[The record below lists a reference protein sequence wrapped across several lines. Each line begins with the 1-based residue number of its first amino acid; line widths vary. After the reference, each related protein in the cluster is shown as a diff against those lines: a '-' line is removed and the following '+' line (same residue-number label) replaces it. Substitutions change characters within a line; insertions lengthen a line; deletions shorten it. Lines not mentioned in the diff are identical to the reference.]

1 MTHLGTIGGS
11 EPFGVAGFA
20 PCPKYCGNGDARPYV
35 EQDSR
40 RSRHPL
46 HRCCNLD
53 AGDRVHLGRVDRG
66 GALLRCYDNLLC
78 GVRHKRGVRNQDSL
92 VVLKS
97 SRKGC
102 PPLSGIL
109 SVYGSLKT
117 SYREADASRT
127 LQVRHSAP
135 EATSFSRQRPS
146 RPNQCPRL
154 FFLNFS

>member
-1 MTHLGTIGGS
+1 MTHLGTIGGP

-92 VVLKS
+92 VVLKGKALGKDARRFRAS
-97 SRKGC
+97 FPFTDRSRRATGKLMHRELCRYAIPPRKQQASPGKGR
-102 PPLSGIL
+102 P
-109 SVYGSLKT
+109 
-117 SYREADASRT
+117 
-127 LQVRHSAP
+127 VRISAP
-135 EATSFSRQRPS
+135 ASSS
-146 RPNQCPRL
+146 
-154 FFLNFS
+154 